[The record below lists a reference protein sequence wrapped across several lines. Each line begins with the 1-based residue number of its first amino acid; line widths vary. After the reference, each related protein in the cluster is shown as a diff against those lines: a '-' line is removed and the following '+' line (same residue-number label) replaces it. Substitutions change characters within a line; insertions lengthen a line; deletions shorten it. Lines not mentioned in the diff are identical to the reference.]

1 MPDRTSIR
9 KDSSTAVLRLTM
21 LAALASVLVVVSL
34 PFGYFLAVYYH
45 EGGVLESEAQ
55 TDSFFV
61 SRLASDN
68 PVLWQYQQ
76 HRLEDILDRRPRGG
90 TKESRSVFG
99 RDGNLIAKSADVLEP
114 PMMRRTYPIL
124 DAGMPVG
131 TIEVSS
137 SLRPMFIRTALVA
150 LLSTLL
156 GSIIYYLIRVLPIRS
171 VQKAEEQLQHY
182 ARELEETNVDLQ
194 SFIFSLSHDL
204 RTPLVTIK
212 GFAGELAH
220 ALKDHEQMIKQ
231 QMNHFEEQQRKR
243 IEETLHDEIPETL
256 GFIDM
261 ASDKMSNM
269 ISGVL
274 KLSQVH
280 QLKLKPQVIDMDQL
294 VHTVLVRFQAA
305 IKRRNVTI
313 NYAGLPPLIAD
324 RIAVEEVMG
333 HLLDN
338 AIKFLLPDRPGM
350 VEVSGRRSSQETV
363 FSIRDNGRGI
373 AQEDLPKIFG
383 LFRRAGQ
390 QSILGEGMGL
400 VYVKALV
407 RRHNGRI
414 WCESTVGS
422 GTTISFAIPLK
433 TPIGQYPAIR
443 EENMN
448 HDEPDAGDHSS
459 GRG

>member
-1 MPDRTSIR
+1 
-9 KDSSTAVLRLTM
+9 
-21 LAALASVLVVVSL
+21 
-34 PFGYFLAVYYH
+34 
-45 EGGVLESEAQ
+45 
-55 TDSFFV
+55 
-61 SRLASDN
+61 
-68 PVLWQYQQ
+68 
-76 HRLEDILDRRPRGG
+76 
-90 TKESRSVFG
+90 
-99 RDGNLIAKSADVLEP
+99 
-114 PMMRRTYPIL
+114 
-124 DAGMPVG
+124 MPVG

-137 SLRPMFIRTALVA
+137 SLRPILIRTALVA
-150 LLSTLL
+150 LLSTFL
-156 GSIIYYLIRVLPIRS
+156 GSIIYYLIRILPIRS

-204 RTPLVTIK
+204 RTPLVTMK

-220 ALKDHEQMIKQ
+220 ALKEHEQMIKQ
-231 QMNHFEEQQRKR
+231 QLDHFQEQERKR
-243 IEETLHDEIPETL
+243 IEETLQDEIPETL

-261 ASDKMSNM
+261 AADKMSNM

-274 KLSQVH
+274 QLSQVY
-280 QLKLKPQVIDMDQL
+280 QQTLKPQVLDMDKL
-294 VHTVLVRFQAA
+294 VHTVLDRFQDS
-305 IKRRNVTI
+305 IKRRNVKLHRES
-313 NYAGLPPLIAD
+313 LPALIAD
-324 RIAVEEVMG
+324 RVAMEEIMG
-333 HLLDN
+333 HILDN
-338 AIKFLLPDRPGM
+338 AIKYLLPDRPGM
-350 VEVSGRRSSQETV
+350 VEISSRRIEQETV

-433 TPIGQYPAIR
+433 TPIGQFATDKR
-443 EENMN
+443 EETTN
-448 HDEPDAGDHSS
+448 HDEPAAGDHSS